1 MSISIDREKKGESY
15 LDFPTKSEPN
25 PFSKYNTIVEQ
36 ENPKKNKTLG
46 KKKGNFLKRNYKI
59 KKPNEELKMMSEA
72 ELNNLYYKLKFYYDD
87 ILGQNQKQDSDIEYI
102 RGKNHIVEKK
112 IFDYERAKAVE
123 SGTEKISGFDEA
135 NNIDS
140 IINKINELKEKTE
153 DTKFNVKNE
162 EEYIS
167 TLKYLMEDSKSILLR
182 INEDILN
189 TEQKIH
195 DIKIVRKNL
204 EENINNRKNDNIE
217 SNRINNYLEKQIEK
231 IKEVLED
238 QKDKKMNIEEKNK
251 IKEEELLELKEQFE
265 DNKKKIKL
273 NLNNIKMKF

>member
-15 LDFPTKSEPN
+15 LYFPTKSEPN

-123 SGTEKISGFDEA
+123 SGTE
-135 NNIDS
+135 
-140 IINKINELKEKTE
+140 
-153 DTKFNVKNE
+153 
-162 EEYIS
+162 
-167 TLKYLMEDSKSILLR
+167 
-182 INEDILN
+182 
-189 TEQKIH
+189 
-195 DIKIVRKNL
+195 
-204 EENINNRKNDNIE
+204 
-217 SNRINNYLEKQIEK
+217 
-231 IKEVLED
+231 
-238 QKDKKMNIEEKNK
+238 
-251 IKEEELLELKEQFE
+251 
-265 DNKKKIKL
+265 
-273 NLNNIKMKF
+273 